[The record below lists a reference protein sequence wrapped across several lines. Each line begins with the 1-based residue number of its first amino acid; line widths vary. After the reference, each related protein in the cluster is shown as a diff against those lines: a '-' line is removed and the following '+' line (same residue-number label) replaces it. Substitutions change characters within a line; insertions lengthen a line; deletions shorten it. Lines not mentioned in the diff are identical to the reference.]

1 MAQGV
6 LEAQATLEE
15 ALAALA
21 VLEQAPQQDEQA
33 LALALGALAQAQA
46 ALEQAQAQ
54 AVQAAQDVDYAAHA
68 MVAVVHEVVDAFPQQ
83 PAQPG
88 EVHCGICH
96 SPHVPGALVYTT
108 DVQAWCFGCLC
119 YSDYLN
125 TNPTNI
131 RAQGDDGFFH
141 ACAGHAGGCRR
152 VPCYC

>member
-54 AVQAAQDVDYAAHA
+54 AVQAAQDVADGANA
-68 MVAVVHEVVDAFPQQ
+68 MVAVVHEVVDDFPQQ
-83 PAQPG
+83 PAQPV
-88 EVHCGICH
+88 EVYCVICEFA
-96 SPHVPGALVYTT
+96 HVPGALVNTT
-108 DVQAWCFGCLC
+108 NVQDLCFGCLC
-119 YSDYLN
+119 YSDYLDG
-125 TNPTNI
+125 NPTNI
-131 RAQGDDGFFH
+131 RQQGDDGFY
-141 ACAGHAGGCRR
+141 ACVGHANGCGM